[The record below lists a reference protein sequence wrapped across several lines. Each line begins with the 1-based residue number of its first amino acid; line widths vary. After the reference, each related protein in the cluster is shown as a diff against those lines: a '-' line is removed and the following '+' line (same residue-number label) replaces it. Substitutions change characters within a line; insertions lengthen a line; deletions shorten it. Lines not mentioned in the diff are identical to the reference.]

1 MLAVAGG
8 VGHIPLVHRDWF
20 KAVAGVGHSQAM
32 WPQPWHVK
40 HWRELGSLLLA
51 VPSCLVLVLWLFC
64 PWFLLMV
71 VPVPWPVHVLQSG
84 LVCPRPVW
92 SLWELGW
99 PGVPLS
105 VHPSHGLSPS
115 LGLFGGT
122 GWAAALIRA
131 AISLAICCSNSVVLS
146 PGSVVM
152 AALGLTLSC
161 ISSFLLSA
169 FQATTINC
177 E

>member
-105 VHPSHGLSPS
+105 VHPSHGLSLSLWGYLGALAGLLPS
-115 LGLFGGT
+115 SGQTSVWQSDVPIL
-122 GWAAALIRA
+122 W
-131 AISLAICCSNSVVLS
+131 CSPQGQWSWQ
-146 PGSVVM
+146 P
-152 AALGLTLSC
+152 
-161 ISSFLLSA
+161 
-169 FQATTINC
+169 
-177 E
+177 